1 MAKPPKVFF
10 LVHKAHSALIRAV
23 DRRSRDETGLSMTQ
37 QGVLFLLDQQDGLS
51 VGALAQALSL
61 SKSSLSGLIDRME
74 DRGLVHR
81 APVDGDGRRVVVHIE
96 ERARA
101 LVAQGRPLVRGWN
114 AALLAP
120 FDAGEQRVIARFLTH
135 VADHADEIIDGVG
148 RGGKNG

>member
-74 DRGLVHR
+74 DRGLVRR

-96 ERARA
+96 PQARA
-101 LVAQGRPLVRGWN
+101 LVVQGRPLVQGWN

-120 FDAGEQRVIARFLTH
+120 FDAGEQQVIARFLTH
-135 VADHADEIIDGVG
+135 VAEHADEIIDGVE
-148 RGGKNG
+148 RGGRNE